1 MNWNISTEHYQL
13 RLPITE
19 QDGDALFELLSR
31 SQSVEHIPQDPWS
44 SRVQSLDDLRRVAMK
59 FQAREAVTWLVEDHE
74 STLKARISVY
84 DINGFNLSAK
94 LRFELHASDD
104 NKLLQEALNAVV
116 ELIRVSL
123 GLHRLELRLLAGH
136 TVYGNTLAALGF
148 EFEGCLPMQLEWQ
161 GRWISL
167 DVYSLLLDD
176 RSR

>member
-1 MNWNISTEHYQL
+1 MNWNIATEHYQL

-31 SQSVEHIPQDPWS
+31 SQCVEHIPQDPWH
-44 SRVQSLDDLRRVAMK
+44 SRVQALDDCRRVAMK

-74 STLKARISVY
+74 NTLKARISVY

-94 LRFELHASDD
+94 LRFELHTTDN

-116 ELIRVSL
+116 ALIQTSL
-123 GLHRLELRLLAGH
+123 GLHRLELRMLSGH
-136 TVYGNTLAALGF
+136 TVYADALAALGF
-148 EFEGCLPMQLEWQ
+148 EYEGCLPMQLEWQ
-161 GRWISL
+161 GRWVSL

-176 RSR
+176 RSV